1 MKWHGDGAGI
11 MDYPTEETTAS
22 GALVTK
28 IILEWDGELELVDLK
43 VWVKLYVS
51 SKSRA
56 SQDDDIMLF
65 NCIVNSITSDG
76 LVKIYS
82 KYNDFT
88 TAWYNNWILLLKV
101 VLEESGQKVN
111 AKNWQIRTNYQI
123 CQSRWPS

>member
-11 MDYPTEETTAS
+11 MDYPTEEMTES
-22 GALVTK
+22 GGLVTK

-76 LVKIYS
+76 LVNIY
-82 KYNDFT
+82 
-88 TAWYNNWILLLKV
+88 
-101 VLEESGQKVN
+101 
-111 AKNWQIRTNYQI
+111 
-123 CQSRWPS
+123 